1 MEGLGD
7 FGDSLMTDFDNR
19 NHIPLLPEDFDID
32 TWLTLSTFT
41 APLPESE
48 LIPEVNIP
56 ISNNFNSDLE
66 LDASNTLQPAYDLGQ
81 AGVDNYTLTKEQSDL
96 LSFIEAFPFN
106 TQEGY
111 PLQLED
117 LGGPLAVSEN
127 SPSSHASNSRQEIP
141 EPSVILE
148 RYVNASSEDESE
160 APFSA
165 IERHISNHT
174 GMSPHA
180 NGPESPISL
189 EITRF
194 MGFEADPM
202 VDYDATDGSS
212 LCSNTSNVSHM
223 SRANCLRALGR
234 LAIDAD
240 FPITQTPNRTPSI
253 CSIRSSSSLASDACS
268 IRTSTTSTS
277 SRAPSRRKRTM
288 TNNHKTS
295 RRASK
300 SENRFFCTFCGTSFS
315 TKSTWK
321 RHEESIH
328 LMLKTWTCSPHGI
341 IVSMQPKNV
350 LGVNATK
357 ALECGYNTCWFCN
370 IDKETTNV
378 PFSFGQNHSLQT
390 SRDVPDRFTSMT
402 CFSLEQHC
410 FSHPNSRT
418 CHENSVAEKTFIRFD
433 HFARHLR
440 DAHNIDGL
448 KTTFEA
454 SHESKEDPLHGVFQ
468 VLPGPANSRCG
479 FCGET
484 FSTWSDRVHHIS
496 HEFWW
501 KKRKMEE
508 WTGDWGF
515 DREWM
520 DRLQDA
526 RLPEDFTSSGRSESP
541 EAIVAGEDGRMMLD
555 EIPRPAT
562 PLLVEVGKP
571 PTSIMDTIEARQLEN
586 LEPGPLRE
594 SSRTGRFPCIVPG
607 CYKSFCLRKDLQR
620 HHKTIH
626 AANKPEFCCPVP
638 DCKRFVNGFTRK
650 DNLKYH
656 IMQLHIDPNAPCFG
670 AMQKILKGL

>member
-7 FGDSLMTDFDNR
+7 FGDSLMVDFDNR
-19 NHIPLLPEDFDID
+19 NPVPLQLLPEDFDID
-32 TWLTLSTFT
+32 TWLTLSTFS
-41 APLPESE
+41 APPDSAELHPE
-48 LIPEVNIP
+48 IP
-56 ISNNFNSDLE
+56 ISNNFNSNLE
-66 LDASNTLQPAYDLGQ
+66 IDVDVSNTLPAYDLGQ
-81 AGVDNYTLTKEQSDL
+81 ADAVDYTLTKEQSDL

-111 PLQLED
+111 PIQLQEFGNSL
-117 LGGPLAVSEN
+117 PASEP
-127 SPSSHASNSRQEIP
+127 SPSSHASNPRHEIP

-148 RYVNASSEDESE
+148 RYVNASSEDECE

-165 IERHISNHT
+165 IERHISNHSA
-174 GMSPHA
+174 MSPHA
-180 NGPESPISL
+180 VNPESPISL
-189 EITRF
+189 ETTRF
-194 MGFEADPM
+194 VGFEADPT

-212 LCSNTSNVSHM
+212 LYSNTSNVSHM

-240 FPITQTPNRTPSI
+240 FPVSETPNRTPSI

-350 LGVNATK
+350 LGANAAK

-370 IDKETTNV
+370 IDKETSNV
-378 PFSFGQNHSLQT
+378 PFSFGQNHNLQT

-410 FSHPNSRT
+410 FSHPNART
-418 CHENSVAEKTFIRFD
+418 CHENSMAEKTFIRFD

-454 SHESKEDPLHGVFQ
+454 NHESKDDPLHGVFQ

-484 FSTWSDRVHHIS
+484 FSTWSDRVHHVS

-501 KKRKMEE
+501 KKRRMEE

-515 DREWM
+515 DREWL

-526 RLPEDFTSSGRSESP
+526 RLPEDFTNSGRSESP
-541 EAIVAGEDGRMMLD
+541 EGIEADDGRMMVDDL
-555 EIPRPAT
+555 PRPVT
-562 PLLVEVGKP
+562 PLLIEAGKP
-571 PTSIMDTIEARQLEN
+571 LTSFMESIEARQLEN

-594 SSRTGRFPCIVPG
+594 SSRTGRFPCVFPG
-607 CYKSFCLRKDLQR
+607 CHKSFCLRKDLQR

-626 AANKPEFCCPVP
+626 ATNKPEFCCPVP
-638 DCKRFVNGFTRK
+638 ECKRFVNGFTRK

-670 AMQKILKGL
+670 AMQKILKAL

>member
-19 NHIPLLPEDFDID
+19 NPIPLLPEDFDID

-48 LIPEVNIP
+48 LIPEINIP

-111 PLQLED
+111 PLQLQD

-174 GMSPHA
+174 VMSPHA
-180 NGPESPISL
+180 TGPESPISL

-194 MGFEADPM
+194 VGFEADPM

-240 FPITQTPNRTPSI
+240 FPITQTPNRTP
-253 CSIRSSSSLASDACS
+253 
-268 IRTSTTSTS
+268 
-277 SRAPSRRKRTM
+277 M
-288 TNNHKTS
+288 
-295 RRASK
+295 
-300 SENRFFCTFCGTSFS
+300 
-315 TKSTWK
+315 
-321 RHEESIH
+321 
-328 LMLKTWTCSPHGI
+328 
-341 IVSMQPKNV
+341 SMQPKNV

-454 SHESKEDPLHGVFQ
+454 NHESKEDPLHGVFQ

-526 RLPEDFTSSGRSESP
+526 RLPEDFTNSGRSESP
-541 EAIVAGEDGRMMLD
+541 EAIIAGEDGRMMLD

-594 SSRTGRFPCIVPG
+594 SSRTGRFPCVVPG

-670 AMQKILKGL
+670 AMQKILKAL